1 MNRILRAAMI
11 SSCLVAFAT
20 SAGVIAQTT
29 AVPPSPGAS
38 APGQK
43 MERRPFSRP
52 TERVEARLAYI
63 KTALKINERQQ
74 SVWDAYAGEMR
85 KNAQEMEKRFESMRS
100 AMRGAE
106 PGSSGRG
113 PAAGPEH
120 GGRGERPN
128 ANERLE
134 RMQSFHAD
142 AVVRLNRQLE
152 VQKPLYAALSP
163 EQQRI
168 ADEVLAPRGGPGRGG
183 HGGPGRGGPM
193 GGAPMMG
200 HGGFGRG

>member
-1 MNRILRAAMI
+1 MNRVLRAAMI

-29 AVPPSPGAS
+29 AVPPPPGAS
-38 APGQK
+38 APDQK
-43 MERRPFSRP
+43 MERRAFSRP

-63 KTALKINERQQ
+63 RTALKINERQQ
-74 SVWDAYAGEMR
+74 SVWDAYASEVR

-100 AMRGAE
+100 AMRGAG
-106 PGSSGRG
+106 PGGPGRG
-113 PAAGPEH
+113 PADMAPDGH
-120 GGRGERPN
+120 GGSRLN

-142 AVVRLNRQLE
+142 ALVRLNRRLE

-163 EQQRI
+163 EQQKI
-168 ADEVLAPRGGPGRGG
+168 ADEVLASRGGPGRGG
-183 HGGPGRGGPM
+183 AGRGGHM
-193 GGAPMMG
+193 DGRPMMG
-200 HGGFGRG
+200 RGGYGRG

>member
-1 MNRILRAAMI
+1 MNRVLRAAVI

-29 AVPPSPGAS
+29 AAPPPAGAS

-43 MERRPFSRP
+43 MERRAFSRP

-74 SVWDAYAGEMR
+74 LVWDAYAGEMR

-100 AMRGAE
+100 AMRGAG
-106 PGSSGRG
+106 PGGTGRG
-113 PAAGPEH
+113 PAGGPPDGH
-120 GGRGERPN
+120 GGSQPN

-163 EQQRI
+163 EQQKI
-168 ADEVLAPRGGPGRGG
+168 ADEVLAPPGGPG
-183 HGGPGRGGPM
+183 HGGRMDGR
-193 GGAPMMG
+193 PMMG
-200 HGGFGRG
+200 RVGYGRG